1 MIGDD
6 GMATAKV
13 VIRADYRTNTV
24 VIYRA
29 NRQWGYGPDD
39 ALSWPEPIRRK
50 RDGSVDCEGYL
61 DDFIGCDG
69 FGMVDIGKVTHVGD
83 VHDAQGRVV
92 ASRWTVEVG

>member
-1 MIGDD
+1 M
-6 GMATAKV
+6 
-13 VIRADYRTNTV
+13 DYRNASQGE
-24 VIYRA
+24 ILHARRFRDLPHG
-29 NRQWGYGPDD
+29 RQWGYGPDD

-69 FGMVDIGKVTHVGD
+69 FGMVDIGKVARVGD
-83 VHDAQGRVV
+83 VRLASGRVV